1 MNQVINE
8 SNQLKPSLSMVFKAK
23 ISWNLVGLMPAY
35 LMMFLLMIIPL
46 GIIFYVSIMTSDPY
60 GGYQSVFSLESYQQI
75 LFNYDW
81 DDNLSLNLQYLI
93 IIARTLILAML
104 TACICLLISFP
115 VAYFISRQSNS
126 TKTLL
131 LYLITLPFWVSMV
144 IRVYAWV
151 LILSNDG
158 VLESSLRFFG
168 LVTDLDSLLYNNSA
182 MLVGMVYSYIPLM
195 ILPIYASIEKLDVRL
210 TEAASDLYSTRF
222 KTLTKIILPLCKPG
236 IVAGFILVFVPC
248 LGTVLE
254 PMLLGGGKT
263 MMLGNLIQN
272 QFSIARNWSF
282 GASLAMV
289 LLVIV
294 MLFLMWNASKSSRP
308 IVEGSIK

>member
-1 MNQVINE
+1 MSQFINE
-8 SNQLKPSLSMVFKAK
+8 ASTLKSPMPLSFKRK
-23 ISWNLVGLMPAY
+23 LSWNVIGLMPAY
-35 LMMFLLMIIPL
+35 LMMLFLMIIPL
-46 GIIFYVSIMTSDPY
+46 GIILYVSIMTSDPY
-60 GGYQSVFSLESYQQI
+60 GGYHGIFSLESYQQI

-93 IIARTLILAML
+93 IIARTLLLAMA
-104 TACICLLISFP
+104 TACICLLVSFP
-115 VAYFISRQSNS
+115 VAYYISQQSNS
-126 TKTLL
+126 TKALL

-158 VLESSLRFFG
+158 VLESG
-168 LVTDLDSLLYNNSA
+168 LTFLGLTSGFDSLLYNNKA

-195 ILPIYASIEKLDVRL
+195 ILPIYASIEKVDTRL

-236 IVAGFILVFVPC
+236 IIAGFILVFVPC

-263 MMLGNLIQN
+263 MMMGNLIQN

-282 GASLAMV
+282 GASLSVV
-289 LLVIV
+289 LLIIV
-294 MLFLMWNASKSSRP
+294 MLFLMWNARRQSRP
-308 IVEGSIK
+308 IVEGSAA

>member
-1 MNQVINE
+1 MSQFINE
-8 SNQLKPSLSMVFKAK
+8 ASPLKNPMPLSFKRK
-23 ISWNLVGLMPAY
+23 LSWNVIGLMPAY
-35 LMMFLLMIIPL
+35 LMMLFLMIIPL
-46 GIIFYVSIMTSDPY
+46 GIILYVSIMTSDPY
-60 GGYQSVFSLESYQQI
+60 GGYHGIFSLESYQQI

-93 IIARTLILAML
+93 IIARTLLLAMA
-104 TACICLLISFP
+104 TACICLLVSFP
-115 VAYFISRQSNS
+115 VAYYISQQSNS
-126 TKTLL
+126 TKALL

-158 VLESSLRFFG
+158 VLESG
-168 LVTDLDSLLYNNSA
+168 LTFLGLTSGFDSLLYNNKA

-195 ILPIYASIEKLDVRL
+195 ILPIYASIEKVDTRL
-210 TEAASDLYSTRF
+210 IEAASDLYSTRF

-236 IVAGFILVFVPC
+236 IIAGFILVFVPC

-263 MMLGNLIQN
+263 MMMGNLIQN

-282 GASLAMV
+282 GASLSV
-289 LLVIV
+289 ILLIIV
-294 MLFLMWNASKSSRP
+294 MLFLMWNARRQSRP
-308 IVEGSIK
+308 IVEGSAA

>member
-23 ISWNLVGLMPAY
+23 ISWNLIGLMPAY

>member
-1 MNQVINE
+1 MNQIISK
-8 SNQLKPSLSMVFKAK
+8 SNKLKTPLPMAFKTR
-23 ISWNLVGLMPAY
+23 ISWNLIGLMPAY

-60 GGYQSVFSLESYQQI
+60 GGYHALFSLESYQQI

-81 DDNLSLNLQYLI
+81 DDNLSLNFQYLI
-93 IIARTLILAML
+93 IIARTLILATF

-151 LILSNDG
+151 LILSNEG

-168 LVTDLDSLLYNNSA
+168 FITDIDSLLYNNSA

-210 TEAASDLYSTRF
+210 TEAASDLYSSRLT
-222 KTLTKIILPLCKPG
+222 TLSRIILPLCKPG

-308 IVEGSIK
+308 IVEGSAA

>member
-1 MNQVINE
+1 MNQTKN
-8 SNQLKPSLSMVFKAK
+8 LKPIISLSFRTCV
-23 ISWNLVGLMPAY
+23 SWNLIGLMPAY

-75 LFNYDW
+75 LFTYDW
-81 DDNLSLNLQYLI
+81 DDNLNLNFQYLI
-93 IIARTLILAML
+93 IIARTLLLAGA
-104 TACICLLISFP
+104 TAIICLLISFP

-126 TKTLL
+126 TKALL

-158 VLESSLRFFG
+158 VLESSLRFMGF
-168 LVTDLDSLLYNNSA
+168 VTDLDSLLYNNNA

-195 ILPIYASIEKLDVRL
+195 ILPIYASIEKLDARL
-210 TEAASDLYSTRF
+210 TEASSDLYATRY
-222 KTLTKIILPLCKPG
+222 KTLTRVILPLCKPG

-263 MMLGNLIQN
+263 MMMGNLIQN

-294 MLFLMWNASKSSRP
+294 MLFLMWNARKSSRP
-308 IVEGSIK
+308 IAEGSAS